1 MGQGL
6 WDRPLVTTR
15 IFPGAE
21 NPLELALE
29 LSEKLRFSDPC
40 PLSLS
45 YGFRGAY
52 PKGLA
57 PSASRLNMGGAF
69 GAEDEPGGNEA
80 TIKSLACGGSIF
92 EGDLCGDDV

>member
-1 MGQGL
+1 M
-6 WDRPLVTTR
+6 PFVTTR

-45 YGFRGAY
+45 YGFRTAY
-52 PKGLA
+52 PEPPLLVPA
-57 PSASRLNMGGAF
+57 YRLNMGKGK
-69 GAEDEPGGNEA
+69 E
-80 TIKSLACGGSIF
+80 GS
-92 EGDLCGDDV
+92 ERSARNPSDHKEKK